1 MIKNM
6 NSKLEADIKE
16 YYKQKFARKKFI
28 PGKTYVPVSGKIFDQ
43 KEMIAMTEAVLDGW
57 WTEGRFSNEF
67 ERKLSQKIGVK
78 FCIPVNSGSSA
89 NLLAI
94 SALTSY
100 KLGEKRLK
108 AGDEIITLAAGFP
121 TTIGPIIINN
131 LIPVFVDLDLQTYN
145 INAERLE
152 EAISE
157 KTKAIFIAHTLGNPF
172 NIKKVLEICK
182 KHNLWLIEDN
192 CDALGSRY
200 KNKYT
205 GSFGHIATQ
214 SFYPAH
220 HITSGEG
227 GVLLTKDF
235 LLAKIIRSLKD
246 WGRDC
251 WCPTGNDNTCAKR
264 FSQKHG
270 DLPIGYDHKYVY
282 SEIGYNLKWTDMQA
296 ALALTQLGKLDKFIL
311 KRRENFDYLLK
322 NLKKF
327 NKYFSFFRPEKGSKP
342 SWFGFLITLKEN
354 CPFSREEICKYLND
368 NKIGTRL
375 LFAGNI
381 IKQPVFT
388 NQKIKFRIFGNLDNS
403 DYVMKNTFW
412 VGCYHGLDKEK
423 LDYMVGKFEKFIEI
437 YGK

>member
-1 MIKNM
+1 MIFELDKY
-6 NSKLEADIKE
+6 IKK
-16 YYKQKFARKKFI
+16 YYKKRFVFKKNI
-28 PGKTYVPVSGKIFDQ
+28 SKQISVPVSGKVFDEREL
-43 KEMIAMTEAVLDGW
+43 KKMIEAVLEGW
-57 WTEGRFSNEF
+57 WTEGRFSSEF
-67 ERKLSQKIGVK
+67 EKRLSQKIGVK

-121 TTIGPIIINN
+121 TTISPIIINN
-131 LIPVFVDLDLQTYN
+131 LTPVFVDLDLQTYN
-145 INAERLE
+145 INVEKLE
-152 EAISE
+152 QAIGK

-172 NIKKVLEICK
+172 NVKKVLEICRK
-182 KHNLWLIEDN
+182 YNLWLIEDN
-192 CDALGSRY
+192 CDALGSKY
-200 KNKYT
+200 KDKYT

-227 GVLLTKDF
+227 GALLTNDF
-235 LLAKIIRSLKD
+235 LLAKIIRSLRD

-251 WCPTGNDNTCAKR
+251 WCPTGNDNTCTKR

-282 SEIGYNLKWTDMQA
+282 SEIGYNLKWTDIQA
-296 ALALTQLGKLDKFIL
+296 ALALAQLEKLDNFIL
-311 KRRENFDYLLK
+311 KRRENFDYLFK

-327 NKYFSFFRPEKGSKP
+327 DKYFSFFHPEKDSRP

-354 CPFSREEICKYLND
+354 CPFSREKITNYLND

-381 IKQPVFT
+381 VKQPVFT
-388 NQKIKFRIFGNLDNS
+388 NQKINYRIFGNLDNS

-412 VGCYHGLDKEK
+412 VGCYHGLDKEQ
-423 LDYMVGKFEKFIEI
+423 LDYMIGKFEKFIEI